1 MEIQG
6 KLASLVNRAF
16 FTFPS
21 TSNIHN
27 VDDDDDVCADSSLPL
42 GALTMRFAKVSSDR
56 LITSEWKEESERKAV
71 QG

>member
-6 KLASLVNRAF
+6 KLASLVDRAF
-16 FTFPS
+16 FTFS
-21 TSNIHN
+21 SASNIHN
-27 VDDDDDVCADSSLPL
+27 VDDDDMCADSSLPL